1 MEKRNYGVL
10 DIAKF
15 ISALL
20 VIAIHCAPFY
30 QVNETWN
37 FVYVQIIARLA
48 VPFFF
53 TASGWLFFQKL
64 DIQK

>member
-1 MEKRNYGVL
+1 MEKKSYGML
-10 DIAKF
+10 DVAKF

-20 VIAIHCAPFY
+20 VIAIHCAPFIEI
-30 QVNETWN
+30 NETLN

-53 TASGWLFFQKL
+53 MASGWLFFR
-64 DIQK
+64 